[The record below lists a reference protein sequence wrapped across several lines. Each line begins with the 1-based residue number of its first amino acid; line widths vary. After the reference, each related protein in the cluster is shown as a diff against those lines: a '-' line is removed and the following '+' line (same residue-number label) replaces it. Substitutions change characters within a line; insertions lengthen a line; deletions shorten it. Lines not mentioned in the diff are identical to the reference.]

1 MRTSSKAFVTVV
13 LGLCL
18 AAFASAVLAADQP
31 AAADASYLQSFDK
44 WKAELVDDLKQNWLP
59 LAGLFWLKPGEN
71 KFGSDAKNDIVF
83 PKGPAHAGSF
93 TLQSKDVSVRFEP
106 GVQVTVSSKPFTAS
120 KLEPDVS
127 GHATVLEMGSLRFH
141 VIVRGE
147 RIGIRL
153 KDTES
158 DAARGFRGLDFFP
171 VSMNYRLTAKF
182 EPSQGKKTV
191 DVPNVLGDVA
201 PTPVAGTVVFT
212 INGQELRLSDLG
224 GDPANGLFFVFS
236 PDQQDRD
243 LPWRAVSGDRAGSE
257 RNGRAG
263 LQPRAQSAL
272 RGNSLCHLPRG
283 AERKPLGGGDT
294 SGREVQPQ
302 ARPLSAPFTQMRE
315 PRRTRRNTK
324 AYEQTNATSELG
336 GWPCLSRL
344 VYSRGWPVQALLG
357 RGL

>member
-18 AAFASAVLAADQP
+18 PAFARAVLTADQP

-71 KFGSDAKNDIVF
+71 KFGSDAINDIVF

-106 GVQVTVSSKPFTAS
+106 GVQVTVSGKPFTAS
-120 KLEPDVS
+120 KLESDVS
-127 GHATVLEMGSLRFH
+127 GHATVLEMGSLRFY
-141 VIVRGE
+141 VIGRGE

-171 VSMNYRLTAKF
+171 VSMNYRVTAKF
-182 EPSQGKKTV
+182 EPSQGRKTV

-236 PDQQDRD
+236 DPTSKTETYAGGRFLETEPVVNGTVVLDFN
-243 LPWRAVSGDRAGSE
+243 RAHNPPCAVTPYAT
-257 RNGRAG
+257 
-263 LQPRAQSAL
+263 
-272 RGNSLCHLPRG
+272 C
-283 AERKPLGGGDT
+283 PL
-294 SGREVQPQ
+294 
-302 ARPLSAPFTQMRE
+302 APKENQLAVAIPVGE
-315 PRRTRRNTK
+315 K
-324 AYEQTNATSELG
+324 YHHKLG
-336 GWPCLSRL
+336 H
-344 VYSRGWPVQALLG
+344 
-357 RGL
+357 